1 MRTGA
6 ACRIVLSDAYQE
18 IQKIKDKSIDL
29 IITDPPYDMKAHE
42 KSKSNDK
49 ISKSMGSVMKE
60 LRRSNLTEGIDYAI
74 L

>member
-6 ACRIVLSDAYQE
+6 ACRIVLGDAYQE

-42 KSKSNDK
+42 KKQKQRQDF
-49 ISKSMGSVMKE
+49 
-60 LRRSNLTEGIDYAI
+60 
-74 L
+74 

>member
-6 ACRIVLSDAYQE
+6 ACRIVLGDAYQE

-42 KSKSNDK
+42 KIKSNDK

-60 LRRSNLTEGIDYAI
+60 LRRSNLTEGID
-74 L
+74 